1 MEKFE
6 LTKEEL
12 LEFAKMATFHLD
24 DRLQPFSREQLR
36 AEAWV
41 EGYLFARSH
50 QPVAEQEP
58 APIDGLSGAG
68 MILDERNRQIVPVR
82 GTTEADRSTRSHR
95 TPSCTSPGTCT
106 ESPSPRRRTARRPSG
121 SQASSRPPSRRRC
134 AGRRD
139 IRPRRACGASRPPS
153 PPA

>member
-12 LEFAKMATFHLD
+12 LEFAKMATFRLD

-50 QPVAEQEP
+50 QPQPEQEP

-68 MILDERNRQIVPVR
+68 MILEERGRQIQELGYDDAHDRQHQPVDFIKAAMAYLALHNELQNSNSIAR
-82 GTTEADRSTRSHR
+82 GYWPFDPQYFKPRTLERDLVKAGALVAAAIDRYNQK
-95 TPSCTSPGTCT
+95 
-106 ESPSPRRRTARRPSG
+106 E
-121 SQASSRPPSRRRC
+121 
-134 AGRRD
+134 D
-139 IRPRRACGASRPPS
+139 
-153 PPA
+153 